1 MWIVRLICFW
11 DCWGKLCF
19 ISYLH
24 DSSCVYYRSWA
35 VLHKILEQLHFL
47 KSFYEKTS
55 AKTTPQTNFITVFTL
70 VCFLVLFIFIW
81 CWAFFL
87 YSFITYLFWFFPNSE
102 NIRLCQ
108 RFVSKIHHQ
117 NTRLWCML
125 KDFSKS
131 H

>member
-1 MWIVRLICFW
+1 MQLICFW
-11 DCWGKLCF
+11 GCWGKLCF

-35 VLHKILEQLHFL
+35 VLHKILQKLHFL

-55 AKTTPQTNFITVFTL
+55 AKTTPQTQTLLQYLHLSVFWS
-70 VCFLVLFIFIW
+70 CSFLFDVGHFFSIHLFI
-81 CWAFFL
+81 
-87 YSFITYLFWFFPNSE
+87 YLFWFFPNSE

-117 NTRLWCML
+117 NTRLWSML

-131 H
+131 R